1 MNIDFWNLL
10 YTHLEERRY
19 DSIYQNAKQDADYL
33 KFSQQEQKFS
43 DQYDNLDLSD
53 EQRKVITH
61 WIDAIHA
68 QDEAYTAVV
77 FRMAMQCCFAL
88 LLELADLK

>member
-1 MNIDFWNLL
+1 MNRLYLSFSISCVTRKEVAHMNIDFWNLL

-53 EQRKVITH
+53 EQRKVINH
-61 WIDAIHA
+61 WVERAN
-68 QDEAYTAVV
+68 
-77 FRMAMQCCFAL
+77 
-88 LLELADLK
+88 LK